1 MHFAIVLFPDV
12 EELDFAGPYEV
23 LGMAAKYL
31 YRDWRVFT
39 VAQER
44 VVKGSCGLSVNVDY
58 LFDEALAADVIL
70 VPGGD
75 GTRPGAKNAALMG
88 YIERTGAA
96 AQYVTSVCTGALLL
110 HAAGFLQGRRATTYW
125 AQRDTLSRMGG
136 VEVVEERWVHDGNVI
151 TAAPDKRIVNVDRS
165 GRISLDR
172 SEITLAE
179 LTSRLTAARLNGWSE
194 PQIRDRATMQ
204 VVFSGRHKTYELA
217 KAAIASVRRIAPDA
231 SVAP

>member
-1 MHFAIVLFPDV
+1 MNFAIVLFPDV

-31 YRDWRVFT
+31 YKDWRVFT

-88 YIERTGAA
+88 YIARTGAS

-110 HAAGFLQGRRATTYW
+110 HAAGFLQGKRATTYW

-151 TAAPDKRIVNVDRS
+151 TAAGVSAGIDMALYLVGVLKGPEEARRLQKMIEYDPS
-165 GRISLDR
+165 PPY
-172 SEITLAE
+172 AE
-179 LTSRLTAARLNGWSE
+179 AG
-194 PQIRDRATMQ
+194 
-204 VVFSGRHKTYELA
+204 V
-217 KAAIASVRRIAPDA
+217 
-231 SVAP
+231 